1 MGADPGR
8 LSFQKKKKKKNA
20 ETGHVSK
27 YLMSLCLGMMAV
39 FGD

>member
-8 LSFQKKKKKKNA
+8 LSFQKKEKNA

-39 FGD
+39 FCD